1 MMKEENN
8 KEEVRRIIIDTA
20 LKEFKEKGI
29 KDVKMDDIAARLSMS
44 KRTIYELFNDKAE
57 ILYESMKIQN
67 QKMQEKGRAIIRSA
81 SDVLDTILKLYDL
94 YLTSL
99 KSINKKF
106 FTEIKKYPDV
116 CKHNKNHE
124 AQYDKQFLAWMEL
137 GRKQGLFREDANFE
151 IFSFMLHKNLE
162 TIFVANIG
170 EDNHS
175 LAKYPPEELGRML
188 FIFYLRGI
196 STSKGQQI
204 IEDYLREN
212 K

>member
-1 MMKEENN
+1 MKEENN
-8 KEEVRRIIIDTA
+8 KEEIRRLVIDTA
-20 LKEFKEKGI
+20 LKEFTEKGI

-44 KRTIYELFNDKAE
+44 KRTIYELFSDKAE
-57 ILYESMKIQN
+57 ILHEAMKVQN
-67 QKMQEKGRAIIRSA
+67 AQMLEKGRVIIRGA
-81 SDVLDTILKLYDL
+81 SDVLDTILKLYSL

-99 KSINKKF
+99 RNINKKF

-116 CKHNKNHE
+116 WKHNRTHE
-124 AQYDKQFLAWMEL
+124 AQYNKQFLAWMEL

-162 TIFVANIG
+162 TIFIANI
-170 EDNHS
+170 EDEDHT
-175 LAKYPPEELGRML
+175 LAKYSPEELGRVL

-196 STSKGQQI
+196 STLKGQEI
-204 IEDYLREN
+204 IENYLKEN